1 MRTAWKRPPGRSS
14 DAFSLTEMIATIAVI
29 GILAAITIPGLGRV
43 LVGSR
48 RGVAM
53 NAVETLNM
61 ATRNFGHC
69 QWDLRAT
76 PNPATGA
83 DELLILRT
91 LQWRDPNPS
100 GELNHVG
107 PFMRNDWN
115 PEISSNSN
123 DYRAEWTGSSWRL
136 IEAGTSG
143 SGLKIL
149 FDGADF
155 GTVYIHPPGF
165 EPVGSR

>member
-1 MRTAWKRPPGRSS
+1 
-14 DAFSLTEMIATIAVI
+14 MIATIAVI
-29 GILAAITIPGLGRV
+29 GILAAISIPALGRV
-43 LVGSR
+43 LLGSR

-53 NAVETLNM
+53 NVVETLNQ

-76 PNPATGA
+76 PNPSTGA

-100 GELNHVG
+100 GELNNVG

-115 PEISSNSN
+115 PAISSNSA

-136 IEAGTSG
+136 LEAGSSG
-143 SGLKIL
+143 AGLKIL